1 MISLLRFNTIGISLV
16 FVWVGIFIVL
26 LYYEITGYS
35 CIEVPRKWMLKHSSL
50 SFLWGVLFRPSTAD
64 TNTSLER
71 DINTVHWTHLYLVN
85 CISSLVKL
93 LILFQGI
100 LLHRLVHVFIRAVKT
115 LNSSTAGI
123 MSIAFRVNLMLI
135 YEMAFYFSLWHFL

>member
-50 SFLWGVLFRPSTAD
+50 SFLWGVLFRPSTGD